1 MNHPADPT
9 VHNTDVLII
18 GAGPAGLWAA
28 FELGLLSCDAHIVDA
43 LPHAGGQVTQLYGD
57 KPIYD
62 VPGVPLCTGEGLTAS
77 LMRQLAPLAVPMHWR
92 QTIQSLT
99 RDGQHWRVRS
109 DTGNEWRCRA
119 LLIAAGVGAFAPR
132 KLRGLDFSA
141 LEGHSVHYHA
151 PQAADAL
158 STTLSTQHC
167 VVYGG
172 AEAALATAVR
182 LSQLGAQTVTLVYR
196 RDVLQAEA
204 DTLKQFGEL
213 QAQGRIRV
221 VTGMVGGF
229 VASGA
234 QLHALNL
241 NHPNASSSRLPA
253 DQLWV
258 MEGLSSQLGAIG
270 QWGLAMTRKQLQVDP
285 CTLSTSEAGIHAV
298 GDVVHYP
305 NKRRLIISAMHEAT
319 QAAYAIAD
327 ALHPAGLGPQEYTSS
342 SARLQKKL
350 QQP

>member
-1 MNHPADPT
+1 MNHPVDPT
-9 VHNTDVLII
+9 VHSTDVLII

-28 FELGLLSCDAHIVDA
+28 FELGLLSCEAHVVDA
-43 LPHAGGQVTQLYGD
+43 LPHAGGQVAQLYGD

-62 VPGVPLCTGEGLTAS
+62 IPGVPVCTGDELTAR
-77 LMRQLAPLAVPMHWR
+77 LLQQVAPWAPPMHWR
-92 QTIQSLT
+92 QTIHSMS
-99 RDGQHWRVRS
+99 RDGEHWRVRS
-109 DTGNEWRCRA
+109 DAGTEWRCRA

-132 KLRGLDFSA
+132 KLRGVDFSA

-151 PQAADAL
+151 PQASDAKWA
-158 STTLSTQHC
+158 SQDC

-172 AEAALATAVR
+172 AESALATAVR
-182 LSQLGAQTVTLVYR
+182 LSQLGAQSVTLVYR
-196 RDVLQAEA
+196 REVLQAEA
-204 DTLKQFGEL
+204 DTLKSFGEL
-213 QAQGRIRV
+213 SAQGRIRV
-221 VTGMVGGF
+221 VTGMIGGF

-241 NHPNASSSRLPA
+241 NQPNGSSSRLPA
-253 DQLWV
+253 DHLWV
-258 MEGLSSQLGAIG
+258 MEGLSSQLGAIA

-285 CTLSTSEAGIHAV
+285 CTLSTSETGIHAI

-305 NKRRLIISAMHEAT
+305 NKRRLIVSALHEAT

-327 ALHPAGLGPQEYTSS
+327 TLHPAGLGPQEYTSS

-350 QQP
+350 HRS